1 MNLRITDKGRD
12 YLRRYD
18 SGIHLME
25 RQSVEMMLAILEIL
39 YTKVSLARDVLEDRL
54 IGEFKP
60 SGDYDTRLKPMF
72 NEAVEYL
79 VNGRFLE
86 VVTATEQSKITGGN
100 LMEKFWMVYAEAT
113 KGSHYRHLT
122 LDDAKKEAE
131 RLARLKNLKGRKIYI
146 LECVAYCSFSNK
158 SVEWVS

>member
-1 MNLRITDKGRD
+1 MNLKITDKGRD

-39 YTKVSLARDVLEDRL
+39 YTKVSLAKDVLEDRL

-72 NEAVEYL
+72 DEAVDYL
-79 VNGRFLE
+79 VNDGFLE
-86 VVTATEQSKITGGN
+86 VETATG
-100 LMEKFWMVYAEAT
+100 
-113 KGSHYRHLT
+113 
-122 LDDAKKEAE
+122 
-131 RLARLKNLKGRKIYI
+131 
-146 LECVAYCSFSNK
+146 
-158 SVEWVS
+158 